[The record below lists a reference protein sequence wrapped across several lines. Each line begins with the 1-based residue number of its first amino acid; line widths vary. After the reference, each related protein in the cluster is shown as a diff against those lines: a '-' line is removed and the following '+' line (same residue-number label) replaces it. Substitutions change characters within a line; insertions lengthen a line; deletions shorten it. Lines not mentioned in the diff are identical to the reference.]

1 MCDKAVDTCLIMF
14 GFVPERGK
22 NQEMCD
28 KVVFSKKPFILKYSL
43 NRNQIQKVCDKLL
56 MLF

>member
-28 KVVFSKKPFILKYSL
+28 KVVFSKNLS
-43 NRNQIQKVCDKLL
+43 C
-56 MLF
+56 